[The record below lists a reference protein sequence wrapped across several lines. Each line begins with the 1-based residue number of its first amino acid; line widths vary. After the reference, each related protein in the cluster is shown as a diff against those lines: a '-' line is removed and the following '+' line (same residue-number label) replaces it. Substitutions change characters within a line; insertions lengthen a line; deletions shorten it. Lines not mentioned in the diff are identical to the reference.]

1 MKRIYGKL
9 LKFHKDQK
17 GSTLLV
23 TMVAMLFIG
32 TLGTLILIA
41 ALANYEMNNMDY
53 GSKRSFYL
61 AEKAMEEIH
70 SGIGVDAMGK
80 LSDAYVEVLGNI
92 VKNDG
97 SGGFFKIDN
106 TKANEQFREKY
117 FDMLEAAYCNANV
130 NAVMD
135 TVKAYVR
142 KENGYNYTIED
153 PVSIQTVKK
162 MEDGKEK
169 IDSVVIEGLKVI
181 CENQRVGYYSSITTD
196 IIIQAPPYEINF
208 TTNGTVP
215 WDKVMQYCVVARND
229 LNIASDSK
237 IIGNLFSGNDGIAF
251 VDRIGTKKINVDVLA
266 HNVVTSG
273 SITEAY
279 ADVDIKSDDSSK
291 AQIWAKSL
299 KTSSY
304 VQTTGKELGKYSKT
318 ISDYQ
323 SPHILNK
330 YNIDGRCILADDLE
344 VSGDGSEVTI
354 KGEYYGYGDSTI
366 TADNNSAIV
375 VNGLGAS
382 LDMTSVNKLLVAGN
396 AYVDLTQGGGLQDYS
411 TGESITV
418 KGNQVA
424 YLADLEDLKD
434 ISSSLT
440 NPMEVSE
447 FKDAYNAGL
456 DSKKIIKRQVG
467 SLYYFYK
474 KDGSLNHQISIYN
487 DYFSNNCTDLFNNP
501 LMSRISKMKLSKLQI
516 DTGADIYTKANIL
529 QTDGSSISK
538 MSSGEYNSG
547 GSVGNHLIELK
558 GDLKHRYAQMC
569 TLLDDYRG
577 AQEIGSHYYPYT
589 GGTIGNAY
597 ESCVEISR
605 VEALA
610 SGVEYSG
617 TMNINGKNTYYMV
630 CNNKDVSTV
639 TIPNGYDGYV
649 VICSG
654 SVSMPT
660 DMNGIVFAKEVLVRN
675 DAGSRIKV
683 SADAALVKAI
693 LDNENTIPNGL
704 SKRIAWFLVGLV
716 TDDKDDGKNINNVG
730 YDDIVGYENWAKN
743 Q

>member
-1 MKRIYGKL
+1 MKKIYHKL

-70 SGIGVDAMGK
+70 SGIGVDAMDK
-80 LSDAYVEVLGNI
+80 LSDAYVEVLGSI

-97 SGGFFKIDN
+97 SGGFLKIDN
-106 TKANEQFREKY
+106 DEANKKFRERY
-117 FDMLEAAYCNANV
+117 FAMLETDYCNANM

-135 TVKAYVR
+135 TIKAYVK
-142 KENGYNYTIED
+142 KETGYDYTINN
-153 PVSIQTVKK
+153 PVSIQAIKKTVNG
-162 MEDGKEK
+162 EEK
-169 IDSVVIEGLKVI
+169 IDSIVIEGLKVV

-196 IIIQAPPYEINF
+196 IIIQAPPYDIDF

-215 WDKVMQYCVVARND
+215 WEKVLKYCAVARND
-229 LNIASDSK
+229 LNIASDAK
-237 IIGNLFSGNDGIAF
+237 IVGSLFAGNDGIAF
-251 VDRIGTKKINVDVLA
+251 ADRISTKKIDVDVLA
-266 HNVVTSG
+266 HNIVTSG

-279 ADVDIKSDDSSK
+279 ADVNIKSDDSSK

-304 VQTTGKELGKYSKT
+304 VQSTGKELGKYSKT
-318 ISDYQ
+318 ISAYQ
-323 SPHILNK
+323 SPKILNK

-354 KGEYYGYGDSTI
+354 KGEYYGYGDAYN
-366 TADNNSAIV
+366 TADNNSAIA

-396 AYVDLTQGGGLQDYS
+396 AYVDLTQGGGIQDYS

-424 YLADLEDLKD
+424 YLADIDDLKD
-434 ISSSLT
+434 INTSLT

-447 FKDAYNAGL
+447 YKAAYDSKL
-456 DSKKIIKRQVG
+456 DDKKIIKRQVG
-467 SLYYFYK
+467 TLYYFYK
-474 KDGSLNHQISIYN
+474 KDGSLSNQISLFN
-487 DYFSNNCTDLFNNP
+487 DYFSSNCTDLSDNP
-501 LMSRISKMKLSKLQI
+501 LMSRISKMKLSQLQI
-516 DTGADIYTKANIL
+516 DTSADIYTKANII

-538 MSSGEYNSG
+538 LSNGEYNSG
-547 GSVGNHLIELK
+547 GSIGNHLDELK

-577 AQEIGSHYYPYT
+577 AQEIGSHYYSYT
-589 GGTIGNAY
+589 GDSIGNAY
-597 ESCVEISR
+597 DSCVDTSK

-639 TIPNGYDGYV
+639 SIPSGYDGYV
-649 VICSG
+649 VISSG
-654 SVSMPT
+654 SVSIPS
-660 DMNGIVFAKEVLVRN
+660 DMNGIVFAKEILIRDN
-675 DAGSRIKV
+675 AGSKVKV
-683 SADAALVKAI
+683 SADDALVKAI
-693 LDNENTIPNGL
+693 LDNEGTIPDGL
-704 SKRIAWFLVGLV
+704 SKRIAWYLKGWVV
-716 TDDKDDGKNINNVG
+716 DEKDDGKSINNVG